1 MDNGFKIKGW
11 LRWSYGLFLGIIFK
25 FILDVIFSL
34 VYTNYNLLEPV
45 ANYLLSIFLFY
56 FTTEILLIV
65 NKKLNKTYSWNI
77 KPYKRF
83 FTQLGLDSSIALL
96 IVFCVRWSINL
107 IVGFSNYISLQDEL
121 IIAALTLFVALV
133 FVLGELSIFLL
144 NKWRF
149 SLAELEKFKKENA
162 EYRFELLRS
171 QLNPHFLFN
180 SLNTLS
186 SLVYENQESAGLF
199 IRELSDV
206 YRYILENRD
215 KDLISL
221 ETELS
226 FVSSYITLM
235 KLRFGN
241 NLEVKIELEN
251 LKANSTIAPLT
262 LQLLIENAIK
272 HNVVSMKK
280 PLRIELFLDEDYIVV
295 SNNIQPKVN
304 KEYSSEMGLRNIS
317 NRYSYLSEQQV
328 EITNNNEIFKV
339 KIPLLWNETIK
350 NERS

>member
-1 MDNGFKIKGW
+1 MENGFKIKTW
-11 LRWSYGLFLGIIFK
+11 IRWSYGFFLGIIFK
-25 FILDVIFSL
+25 FILDVIFGL
-34 VYTNYNLLEPV
+34 IYTNYNLFEPLI
-45 ANYLLSIFLFY
+45 NYALSIVLFY
-56 FTTEILLIV
+56 LITEILIRV
-65 NKKLNKTYSWNI
+65 NRKFDKKYSWDQ
-77 KPYKRF
+77 KPYQRF
-83 FTQLGLDSSIALL
+83 IIQFGLDSFVALL
-96 IVFCVRWSINL
+96 IVFVVRWSTNL
-107 IVGFSNYISLQDEL
+107 VFGISNYISLWDEL
-121 IIAALTLFVALV
+121 TLAALTLFVVLV
-133 FVLGELSIFLL
+133 FVIIELSIFLL

-304 KEYSSEMGLRNIS
+304 KEYSSEMGLKNIS
-317 NRYSYLSEQQV
+317 NRYSYLSERKI
-328 EITNNNEIFKV
+328 EIIKTNEEFTV